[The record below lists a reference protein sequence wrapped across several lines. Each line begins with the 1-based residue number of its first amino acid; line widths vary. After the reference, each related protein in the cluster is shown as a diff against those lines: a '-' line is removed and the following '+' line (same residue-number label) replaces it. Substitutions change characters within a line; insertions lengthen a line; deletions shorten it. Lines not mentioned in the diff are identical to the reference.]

1 MGYPHFPT
9 KTFFMNEQ
17 KNIDQGYCLKM
28 IIQNTMYF
36 EWLSYKKKVLLLYT
50 KRHSFSV
57 NPHFM
62 I

>member
-28 IIQNTMYF
+28 IIQNTRDCH
-36 EWLSYKKKVLLLYT
+36 EKNDTAQKKY
-50 KRHSFSV
+50 R
-57 NPHFM
+57 